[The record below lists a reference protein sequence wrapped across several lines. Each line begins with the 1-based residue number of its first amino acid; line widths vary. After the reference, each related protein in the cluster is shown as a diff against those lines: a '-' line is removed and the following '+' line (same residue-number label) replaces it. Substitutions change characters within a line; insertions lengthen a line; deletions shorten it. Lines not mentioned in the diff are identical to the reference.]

1 MLQSTETI
9 LVIVDVQGKLA
20 RIMSQTEQLH
30 QRLQVL
36 AQAMP
41 LFDIP
46 VLWLEQLPDKL
57 GPTSPELATLLQAY
71 TQPIAKQHFSGWQ
84 CDSFRQQLQASGRR
98 QVLLAGIETHICVYQ
113 TCCDLLN
120 EGVEVHVIADAVDS
134 RHQENR
140 VLGLQMM
147 QQRGAWL
154 TQTES
159 LLFELQQQ
167 ASGERFRQLLS
178 LIK

>member
-1 MLQSTETI
+1 MLQSTEAI

-20 RIMSQTEQLH
+20 RIMSQTTPLH
-30 QRLQVL
+30 HRLQIL
-36 AQAMP
+36 AKAMP

-57 GPTSPELATLLQAY
+57 GPTSEELASVLRPITH
-71 TQPIAKQHFSGWQ
+71 PIAKQHFSGWQ
-84 CDSFRQQLQASGRR
+84 CDEFREQLQQSGRT

-113 TCCDLLN
+113 TCRDLLDQ
-120 EGVEVHVIADAVDS
+120 GLDVHVVADAVDS
-134 RHQENR
+134 RQAEAR
-140 VLGLQMM
+140 SLGLQMM

-154 TQTES
+154 THSEA
-159 LLFELQQQ
+159 LLFELQHQ